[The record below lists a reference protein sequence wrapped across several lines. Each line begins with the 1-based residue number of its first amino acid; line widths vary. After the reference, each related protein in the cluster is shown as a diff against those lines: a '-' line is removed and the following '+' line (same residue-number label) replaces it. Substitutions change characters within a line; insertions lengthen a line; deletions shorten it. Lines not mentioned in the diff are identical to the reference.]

1 MTKKTF
7 FIKLILW
14 IIFTVLFIGAAYG
27 SFFIWK
33 VNEMENKIKI
43 NQDKNVSLLDTVK
56 NLALPDHQIN
66 LKQSQ
71 KNRINIL
78 LLGIAGTNKAGK
90 NLTDTLMIVSIN
102 TKTNQIAMLSIPRD
116 LYVNIPDANFK
127 SKINTVYQYGLE
139 QSPDDMG
146 KAMEPIKKTVE
157 NITSLNMDYWAVMN
171 FDGFWQVV
179 DSIGGINIIN
189 KRDIYDSHYPGPN
202 YSYETFQL
210 KKGFHHLDGATAL
223 KYARMRHDDPEG
235 DFGRAKRQQQVL
247 QAIKNKL
254 FSTGTLLNVVTMN
267 KLFDALGNNLKTNIR
282 LSEFDNFLELS
293 RKLDTNNITN
303 VVIDAWNNNSL
314 LIVSHIFY
322 KNIRAFVLVPRVGNW
337 SETRE
342 LAQNIFSV
350 NKIKKERQEISQEN
364 ASIIVINKSGKQNV
378 MARINNLLKNNFG
391 YKNVSIVNDR
401 NKNLEE
407 KTVIYDLTNGAK
419 PFTLNELVKKLSA
432 QASYNLGDNYK
443 KIITNIKTDLVVII
457 GKDLVNRYNMKQDSF
472 EEYNQAN
479 K

>member
-14 IIFTVLFIGAAYG
+14 IIFTVLFIGATYG

-33 VNEMENKIKI
+33 INKMENKIKI
-43 NQDKNVSLLDTVK
+43 NQNNNISLLDTAK
-56 NLALPDHQIN
+56 SLALSDRQIN

-78 LLGIAGTNKAGK
+78 LLGIAGTNKPGQ

-102 TKTNQIAMLSIPRD
+102 TKTNQLAMLSIPRD
-116 LYVNIPDANFK
+116 LYVDIPDANFK
-127 SKINTVYQYGLE
+127 SKINSVYQYGLE
-139 QSPDDMG
+139 QSPDDIG
-146 KAMEPIKKTVE
+146 KAIEPIEKTIK
-157 NITSLNMDYWAVMN
+157 NITSLDIDYWAVMN
-171 FDGFWQVV
+171 FDGFRQVV
-179 DSIGGINIIN
+179 DSIGGINITN

-254 FSTGTLLNVVTMN
+254 FSTGTLLNALTIN
-267 KLFDALGNNLKTNIR
+267 KLFDALGNNLKTNIK
-282 LSEFDNFLELS
+282 LSEFDDFLKLS

-303 VVIDAWNNNSL
+303 VVIDAWNDNSL
-314 LIVSHIFY
+314 LIVSHVFY
-322 KNIRAFVLVPRVGNW
+322 KNMRAFVLVPRVGNW

-364 ASIIVINKSGKQNV
+364 ASIVIINKSGKQNI
-378 MARINNLLKNNFG
+378 MTRIDNLLKNNFG
-391 YKNVSIVNDR
+391 YKNVSIISDR
-401 NKNLEE
+401 NRDLEE
-407 KTVIYDLTNGAK
+407 KTVIYDLTDGAN
-419 PFTLNELVKKLSA
+419 PFTLDELVKKLSA

-443 KIITNIKTDLVVII
+443 KLMTNIKADLVVVI
-457 GKDLVNRYNMKQDSF
+457 GKDLINRYNMKQDSF